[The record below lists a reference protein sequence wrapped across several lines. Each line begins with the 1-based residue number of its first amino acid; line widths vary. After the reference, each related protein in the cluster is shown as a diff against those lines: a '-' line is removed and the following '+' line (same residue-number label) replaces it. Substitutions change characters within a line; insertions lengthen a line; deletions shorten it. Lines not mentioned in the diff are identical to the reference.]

1 MLNQIFPIFKTQ
13 RVEYLP
19 LNERISSIHLFR
31 SSVRTL
37 DIGGAFVSDLKEQ
50 LDLNVDILEKIKPHQ
65 MGG

>member
-1 MLNQIFPIFKTQ
+1 MSVVGHAATQ

>member
-1 MLNQIFPIFKTQ
+1 MDVLGCLMSVVGHAATQ

-37 DIGGAFVSDLKEQ
+37 DIGGLSFL
-50 LDLNVDILEKIKPHQ
+50 I
-65 MGG
+65 